1 MGGVFRLFKSITS
14 GSTPLQPIQ
23 FKDSAGVAAPEA
35 VNKKAN
41 EGMSR
46 IVTGQTIE
54 NEVEAP
60 PTVATVEETLLKKKK
75 KGRYSTLLTGSK
87 GALGSPDIERK
98 SLLGS

>member
-60 PTVATVEETLLKKKK
+60 PTVEETLLKKKK